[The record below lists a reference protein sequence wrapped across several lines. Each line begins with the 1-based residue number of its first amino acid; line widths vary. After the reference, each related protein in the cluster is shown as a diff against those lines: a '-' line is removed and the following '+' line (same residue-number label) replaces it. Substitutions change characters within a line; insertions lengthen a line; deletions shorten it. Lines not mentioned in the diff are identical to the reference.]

1 MSPQPQSASNAFV
14 AAVPV
19 DSDTQRVK
27 AIVLAGLAQGALKGK
42 NIGLLCDEPSQPEA
56 LLAYRAAVELGAHVS
71 LVRPRFDERGD
82 SQAMSG
88 TARVLGRLYDA
99 VACVAIP
106 RDVSD
111 QLRALHGVPV
121 IDELDVTASAVR
133 LAAGHAGGTDIDAF
147 PAADRHCL
155 WQLALI
161 SGFFSI

>member
-1 MSPQPQSASNAFV
+1 MSPQPQSASDAFV

-19 DSDTQRVK
+19 EGGTQRLR

-71 LVRPRFDERGD
+71 LVRPRFDEGGD
-82 SQAMSG
+82 PEAMSE

-106 RDVSD
+106 RSVSD
-111 QLRALHGVPV
+111 QLRALRGVPV
-121 IDELDVTASAVR
+121 IDELDLAASAVR
-133 LAAGHAGGTDIDAF
+133 LAAGCADGTDVADL
-147 PAADRHCL
+147 PTTDRHFL

-161 SGFFSI
+161 AGFSSI